1 MQLTYQGREIPGRE
15 DIAVYTPDLTVW
27 HFTTENINEISPW
40 FDLRVPPLEAQ
51 LPSLESMIDRRQLK
65 SHLPLDALVF
75 SPKAKYIYIGR
86 DGRDCYMSLY
96 NHYKSG
102 NDLWYHVLNDTPGL
116 HIPMLILH
124 CLL

>member
-1 MQLTYQGREIPGRE
+1 MN
-15 DIAVYTPDLTVW
+15 D
-27 HFTTENINEISPW
+27 ISPW

-51 LPSLESMIDRRQLK
+51 LPGLESLTERRQLK

-116 HIPMLILH
+116 SLFCTATSPHRSR
-124 CLL
+124 